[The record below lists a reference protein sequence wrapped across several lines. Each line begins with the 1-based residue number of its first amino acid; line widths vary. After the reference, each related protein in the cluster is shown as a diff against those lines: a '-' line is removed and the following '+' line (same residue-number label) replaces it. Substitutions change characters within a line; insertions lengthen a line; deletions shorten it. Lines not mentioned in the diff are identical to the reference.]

1 MFTAVVGLTVLMGA
15 GGMPS
20 DPERLSGAEPG
31 VDPDPPSELEEGPIS
46 VTTCPARPLST
57 DLQRRGHLRSRS
69 IQPLPADAL
78 MLSRSSISGDAPWRH
93 CLWIY

>member
-69 IQPLPADAL
+69 IQPLPADAEQVL
-78 MLSRSSISGDAPWRH
+78 HLRRCPLASLSLDLLS
-93 CLWIY
+93 